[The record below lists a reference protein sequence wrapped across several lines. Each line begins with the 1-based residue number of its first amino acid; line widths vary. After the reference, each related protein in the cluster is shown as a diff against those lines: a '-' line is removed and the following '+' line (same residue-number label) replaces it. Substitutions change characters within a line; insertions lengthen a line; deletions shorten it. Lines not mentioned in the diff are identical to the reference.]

1 MMSAMAELPPEFEG
15 LNREDARLLT
25 LLWPVVN
32 LALPLRIVVPGDM
45 DGQNMLAKARWL
57 LPRVP
62 VVGDEIQVLGQGLR
76 VESVLWTSERKA
88 VVKLTEV
95 RAPVRALE
103 ALEAQGWEILS
114 PDPEPP
120 SEWFEQPG

>member
-1 MMSAMAELPPEFEG
+1 MSAMAELPPEFEG

-76 VESVLWTSERKA
+76 VESVLWTAERKA

>member
-1 MMSAMAELPPEFEG
+1 MMSAMAELPPEFQG

-103 ALEAQGWEILS
+103 ALEAQGWDILS